1 MTNDST
7 LVMAVGERNPEF
19 WAGDLDG
26 GVGDRVLAFF
36 LGQPHTRLRAFSSWL
51 LSVLASA
58 VSPHHHRLSAVTD
71 LHRFAGKMR

>member
-26 GVGDRVLAFF
+26 GVGDRVLALFRGAATYPVSCLF
-36 LGQPHTRLRAFSSWL
+36 VMASVRAGIGSLTPPPPALR
-51 LSVLASA
+51 
-58 VSPHHHRLSAVTD
+58 RD
-71 LHRFAGKMR
+71 

>member
-1 MTNDST
+1 MTGVILRFGPVIST
-7 LVMAVGERNPEF
+7 AVSGIGFLP
-19 WAGDLDG
+19 
-26 GVGDRVLAFF
+26 FF
-36 LGQPHTRLRAFSSWL
+36 VGQPHTRLCAFSSWL